1 MSLRRIWKLFWALP
15 ITPRRI
21 WKGILEFARIT
32 GIIAIV
38 AGIITLV
45 IFYEAYLFG
54 TTLKT
59 PKDFV
64 KALGESGILGAVE
77 SVAIISGVVLFLVS
91 GARDQIKTSR
101 LEAWR
106 VLDLANGKE
115 TSYARIQ
122 ALTDLNENGVSLE
135 GLDAPHADLNY
146 INLEGADLSRAT
158 LTKTQFQQAKLRQ
171 ACFASAIIHECNF
184 SFSDLR
190 RAEFYNSKAK
200 GANFCRARLRKA
212 SFQQAPNKNPSAFG
226 TGIEFDVG
234 HTGFEPVTSRSA
246 NLEGADFRGA
256 TLTRCILESAN
267 IAGANF
273 QGASLPRL
281 EEIKKAEHWQTATY
295 DVGIHQQV
303 AQLP

>member
-54 TTLKT
+54 TALKT

-91 GARDQIKTSR
+91 GARDQIKTAR

-122 ALTDLNENGVSLE
+122 ALTDLNENSVSLE

-146 INLEGADLSRAT
+146 INLEGANLSRAT
-158 LTKTQFQQAKLRQ
+158 LTKTQFQQAKLQQ

-212 SFQQAPNKNPSAFG
+212 SFQQAELDGSDF
-226 TGIEFDVG
+226 
-234 HTGFEPVTSRSA
+234 RSA

-295 DVGIHQQV
+295 DVGIHQQI